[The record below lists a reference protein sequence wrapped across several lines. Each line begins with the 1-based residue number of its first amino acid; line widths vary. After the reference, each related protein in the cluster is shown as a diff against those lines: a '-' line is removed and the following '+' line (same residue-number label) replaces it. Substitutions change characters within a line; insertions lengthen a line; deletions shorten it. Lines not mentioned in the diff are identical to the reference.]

1 MAILLIIN
9 VLQFAKI
16 NVSLRSFC
24 AKSILMNKLVYMKKE
39 EVVYLSPEIKI
50 IQFDSE
56 GFLCISGYVEDSE
69 DVELF

>member
-1 MAILLIIN
+1 MTILLIIN

-16 NVSLRSFC
+16 NVHLRFFC

-39 EVVYLSPEIKI
+39 EVMYLSPEIKI

-56 GFLCISGYVEDSE
+56 GLLCLSGYVEDSE